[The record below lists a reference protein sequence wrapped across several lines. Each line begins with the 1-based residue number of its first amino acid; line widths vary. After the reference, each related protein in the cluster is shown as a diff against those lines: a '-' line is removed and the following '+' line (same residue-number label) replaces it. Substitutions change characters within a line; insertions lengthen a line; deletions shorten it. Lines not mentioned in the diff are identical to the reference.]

1 MSASGP
7 LEVCKVW
14 AEHEPDLTR
23 SPPVRVRGQGCRLG
37 SSGAWG
43 GPLLCRFMAGSHC
56 SISQNGGSRG
66 QGTRRHIAG
75 MQALSGQ
82 RDMASTVEGD
92 RKAEDSSLGGSGE
105 DNSPLAWG

>member
-1 MSASGP
+1 MGRARARPDAQPPSEGEGTGLSAG
-7 LEVCKVW
+7 LLW
-14 AEHEPDLTR
+14 
-23 SPPVRVRGQGCRLG
+23 GLG
-37 SSGAWG
+37 RAA
-43 GPLLCRFMAGSHC
+43 LCRFMAGSHC